1 MGSDMDVVDE
11 VFAVVSR
18 LCSVSE
24 EVVPEVRSL
33 VTDRGL
39 HVVLSA
45 LWVRSE
51 ILEQQETGIFSTF
64 LFYF

>member
-33 VTDRGL
+33 VTD
-39 HVVLSA
+39 VVDEVFAVVSWLCSVSMDA
-45 LWVRSE
+45 VHEVSCLPW
-51 ILEQQETGIFSTF
+51 
-64 LFYF
+64 